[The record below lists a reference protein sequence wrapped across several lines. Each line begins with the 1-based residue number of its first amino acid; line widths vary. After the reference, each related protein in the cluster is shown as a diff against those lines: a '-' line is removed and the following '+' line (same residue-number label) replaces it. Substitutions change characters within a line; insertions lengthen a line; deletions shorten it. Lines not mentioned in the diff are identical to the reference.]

1 MSSTGTADTSLAVL
15 PFRRSNNV
23 VVGCCEFTV
32 SFFIYRSTVHSVH
45 LQVFLV
51 FGPCVHAVCNWMLVR
66 LAQPYL
72 GSSGELLEAG
82 ADLSDNYIAEYVL
95 VD

>member
-1 MSSTGTADTSLAVL
+1 MVGWCKFTFVFTAILTSS
-15 PFRRSNNV
+15 
-23 VVGCCEFTV
+23 
-32 SFFIYRSTVHSVH
+32 H

-51 FGPCVHAVCNWMLVR
+51 FGLCVHAVCNWVLVR

-72 GSSGELLEAG
+72 GPSGELLEAG

-95 VD
+95 LDLIPLS